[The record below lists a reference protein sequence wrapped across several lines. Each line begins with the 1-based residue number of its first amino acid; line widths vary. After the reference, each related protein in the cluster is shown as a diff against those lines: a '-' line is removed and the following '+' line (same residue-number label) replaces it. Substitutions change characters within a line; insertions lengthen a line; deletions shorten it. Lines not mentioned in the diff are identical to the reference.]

1 MGDEAAA
8 VPAIR
13 LLFLVCF
20 CAVRVLLLDGD
31 VGAACVHPAE
41 CVSNCSFF
49 TPTLPSNLQMTALK
63 TSLATRT
70 QMHREEEVDVE
81 WMQVKKKEKKEGESI
96 AFARSRVCCRV
107 CCSGV
112 L

>member
-1 MGDEAAA
+1 
-8 VPAIR
+8 
-13 LLFLVCF
+13 
-20 CAVRVLLLDGD
+20 
-31 VGAACVHPAE
+31 
-41 CVSNCSFF
+41 
-49 TPTLPSNLQMTALK
+49 MTALK